1 MMKSLIKAMLIIGA
15 VFASTFILLKVL
27 GVLSVEQIEDW
38 LTYAQSLSPLYVG
51 SLTVVLLLADI
62 VIAMPTLT
70 VTILSGFFLG
80 AGYGALSAIAGM
92 TLAGVA
98 GYGLGWRYGDAVLN
112 FLIKDEEKV
121 RDAKQAFTN
130 NGFGMI
136 LLSRAVPI
144 LPEVTACL
152 AGATGMKFSRF
163 ISAWLMS
170 TLPYCIIAAYSGS
183 ISTINDPKPAL
194 ITAAMLTGTL
204 WLGWAIFRR
213 VKLNRT
219 QMS

>member
-1 MMKSLIKAMLIIGA
+1 MKSLIKAMLIIGA

-27 GVLSVEQIEDW
+27 GVLSVEQIENW
-38 LTYAQSLSPLYVG
+38 LTYAQSLSPVYVG

-80 AGYGALSAIAGM
+80 AGYGALSAIVGM

-98 GYGLGWRYGDAVLN
+98 GYSLGWRYGDVVLN

-121 RDAKQAFTN
+121 RDAKQAFAN
-130 NGFGMI
+130 NGYGMI

-152 AGATGMKFSRF
+152 AGATGYEVLSIYFRLADKHFAVLRHCCVLRVYQYHQRPQTRSNNGGH
-163 ISAWLMS
+163 ANGN
-170 TLPYCIIAAYSGS
+170 TLVG
-183 ISTINDPKPAL
+183 
-194 ITAAMLTGTL
+194 
-204 WLGWAIFRR
+204 LGHFQ
-213 VKLNRT
+213 K
-219 QMS
+219 S

>member
-1 MMKSLIKAMLIIGA
+1 MKSLIKAMLIIGA